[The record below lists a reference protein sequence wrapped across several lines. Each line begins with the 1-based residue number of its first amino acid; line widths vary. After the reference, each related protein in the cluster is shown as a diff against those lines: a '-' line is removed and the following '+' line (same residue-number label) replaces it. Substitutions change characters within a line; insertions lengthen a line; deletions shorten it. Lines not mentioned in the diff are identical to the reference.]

1 MELVIVVVVCNS
13 IVGASL
19 AAAVAPEMAPLGLDG
34 LVMLKKGTSA

>member
-13 IVGASL
+13 IAGASL
-19 AAAVAPEMAPLGLDG
+19 AAAAPEMAPLGLDG